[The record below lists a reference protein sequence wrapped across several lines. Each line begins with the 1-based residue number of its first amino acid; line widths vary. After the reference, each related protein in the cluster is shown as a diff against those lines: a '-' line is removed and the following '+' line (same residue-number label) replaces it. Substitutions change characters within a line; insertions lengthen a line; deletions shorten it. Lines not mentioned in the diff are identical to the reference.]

1 MEVCGAKPR
10 ATAHFPP
17 AHRRRDRLGGRRLGD
32 FFRENAHA
40 VRRRAEEADTAA
52 AGCWAALLGGCDP
65 PERRALPGQLS
76 ALAEA
81 TARYVGSGWWAE
93 RGSGYRRRVAEAQLR
108 INDAVREG
116 DGAEFAEAF
125 VGYDQA
131 VATAVMSVRREFGKN
146 RPMKAANQ

>member
-1 MEVCGAKPR
+1 MLNHGRQPTFLPLTVAVTASTGAASETPSGE
-10 ATAHFPP
+10 
-17 AHRRRDRLGGRRLGD
+17 D
-32 FFRENAHA
+32 AHA

-52 AGCWAALLGGCDP
+52 AGCWAALLGGCHP

-81 TARYVGSGWWAE
+81 AARYVGSGWWAE
-93 RGSGYRRRVAEAQLR
+93 QGSGYRRRVAEAQLR

-131 VATAVMSVRREFGKN
+131 VATAVMSVRRELE
-146 RPMKAANQ
+146 RTVR